1 MTSICRV
8 NSAWAW
14 VSRGLREVGCDMG
27 HTKLRHEPNAKS
39 PTPTQR
45 GTFNLLNSGKNQDF
59 FAGVAAAG
67 AAGAVGAAPGLAAAG
82 AGAAA
87 TAGAAG
93 AAGAA
98 AT

>member
-1 MTSICRV
+1 M
-8 NSAWAW
+8 
-14 VSRGLREVGCDMG
+14 REDGCDMG
-27 HTKLRHEPNAKS
+27 NTKYRHEPNAKS
-39 PTPTQR
+39 PSLTQR

-59 FAGVAAAG
+59 LAGAAAAG
-67 AAGAVGAAPGLAAAG
+67 AAGVAPGLAAAG

-93 AAGAA
+93 AA

>member
-14 VSRGLREVGCDMG
+14 VSRGLREDGCDMG
-27 HTKLRHEPNAKS
+27 NTKFRHEPNAKS
-39 PTPTQR
+39 PSLTQR

-59 FAGVAAAG
+59 LAGAAAAG
-67 AAGAVGAAPGLAAAG
+67 AAGAAPGLAAAG

>member
-14 VSRGLREVGCDMG
+14 VSRGLREDGCDMG
-27 HTKLRHEPNAKS
+27 NTKFWHEPNAKS
-39 PTPTQR
+39 PSLTQR

-59 FAGVAAAG
+59 LAGAAAAG
-67 AAGAVGAAPGLAAAG
+67 AAGVAPGLAAAG
-82 AGAAA
+82 AGATA

-93 AAGAA
+93 AA
-98 AT
+98 T

>member
-1 MTSICRV
+1 
-8 NSAWAW
+8 
-14 VSRGLREVGCDMG
+14 MG
-27 HTKLRHEPNAKS
+27 NTKYRLEPNAKS
-39 PTPTQR
+39 PSLTQR

-59 FAGVAAAG
+59 LAGAAAAG
-67 AAGAVGAAPGLAAAG
+67 AAGVAPGLAA

-93 AAGAA
+93 AA

>member
-1 MTSICRV
+1 M
-8 NSAWAW
+8 
-14 VSRGLREVGCDMG
+14 REDGCDMG
-27 HTKLRHEPNAKS
+27 NTKFWHEPNAKS
-39 PTPTQR
+39 PSLTQR

-59 FAGVAAAG
+59 LAGAPAG
-67 AAGAVGAAPGLAAAG
+67 AAGAAPGLAAAG

-93 AAGAA
+93 AA